1 LADAPTLPALADA
14 AGGTIIGGP
23 GERWR
28 GAASRTE
35 RPMIVIASPWRLAA
49 LISAALLIC
58 ASAPALAQK
67 NEGMG
72 VVAPS
77 RPILNAPSQPILKQ
91 EMDAAAP
98 PPPIVS
104 APQTTTAS
112 PPSKTKSTKAKKS
125 EPSNPK

>member
-1 LADAPTLPALADA
+1 MVVTGSANR
-14 AGGTIIGGP
+14 I
-23 GERWR
+23 
-28 GAASRTE
+28 
-35 RPMIVIASPWRLAA
+35 AA
-49 LISAALLIC
+49 LFGAALLLG

-77 RPILNAPSQPILKQ
+77 RPILNSPSQPILKP
-91 EMDAAAP
+91 ELDAAAP
-98 PPPIVS
+98 PPPIGS
-104 APQTTTAS
+104 APRTTTAP

>member
-14 AGGTIIGGP
+14 RGGTIIGTP
-23 GERWR
+23 GKSPV
-28 GAASRTE
+28 AAPRTQQ
-35 RPMIVIASPWRLAA
+35 PMVLTGSANRIAA
-49 LISAALLIC
+49 LLAAALLIC

-77 RPILNAPSQPILKQ
+77 RPILNSPSQPILRQ

-98 PPPIVS
+98 PPPIGS
-104 APQTTTAS
+104 APRTTTAS
-112 PPSKTKSTKAKKS
+112 PPSKTKSTKARKS